1 MADGLHLGQEDLIS
15 ISIDYKDAITKIR
28 EKIGT
33 KIFGLS
39 THNLGEIS
47 DANRFDID
55 YIGLGAFRDTNT
67 KNVSTIGGT
76 ELLDIAKLSKH
87 KVALIGGIKIDDNFE
102 NYPQIS
108 YKVIGSDL
116 IKLFLKQKSK

>member
-1 MADGLHLGQEDLIS
+1 LADGLHLGQEDLIS